1 MIRAAGWKLLGLPA
15 IYKAFGR
22 LTGGDAFRDFV
33 LKEWFELKPGES
45 VLDIGCGPADWLSI
59 FPEVDYTGFD
69 FNPKYIEDARAR
81 FGARGRFL
89 VANADDDFGDR
100 LGRFD
105 LVIATG
111 VLHHLSD
118 AEARK
123 VIDLAARVLKP
134 GGRFVTLDGVLCA
147 GQSRL
152 ARRIVLSDRGR
163 FMRPDDEYLAL
174 LGEAFDRVEH
184 EVYHRKL
191 RIPYTHILAR
201 CMAPRKPRPNT

>member
-15 IYKAFGR
+15 IYKVFGQ
-22 LTGGDAFRDFV
+22 LTGGDAFREFV
-33 LKEWFELKPGES
+33 LKEWFELRPGES

-59 FPEVDYTGFD
+59 FPDVEYTGFD
-69 FNPKYIEDARAR
+69 FNPKYIEDARSR
-81 FGARGRFL
+81 FGTRGRFL
-89 VANADDDFGDR
+89 VANADDDFGNR
-100 LGRFD
+100 LGSFD

-118 AEARK
+118 PEAKK
-123 VIDLAARVLKP
+123 VIGLAARALKP

-147 GQSRL
+147 DQSAL

-163 FMRPDDEYLAL
+163 FMREDDKYLSL
-174 LGEAFDRVEH
+174 LRNGFDRVHH
-184 EVYHRKL
+184 EIYHRKL

-201 CMAPRKPRPNT
+201 CMAPRATSTKM